1 MKIFRFLSGM
11 TILNLLISCFPPT
24 WIRELPSDK
33 QTANDVIL
41 SGTYSKKLPGFSP
54 LKSLTYV
61 EKHSESIEFSEKD
74 KTFRKTYIREIE
86 EGNKFRRIRI
96 DGKGTF
102 ETKGN
107 WVLLRTSSIE
117 TEENTWERG
126 KPLQSSGTSN
136 TLSKYK
142 LLYHYDRESET
153 IIPMV
158 YETGYKEKPFGVV
171 EGIRTPYAEDEAF
184 RISRRNYSRK
194 EYQSHAYFKNK

>member
-1 MKIFRFLSGM
+1 MKIIRFLSSISVF
-11 TILNLLISCFPPT
+11 ILLGACFPPA
-24 WIRELPSDK
+24 WIRELPPDR
-33 QTANDVIL
+33 QTAKDAVL
-41 SGTYSKKLPGFSP
+41 SGTYSKKLPGLSP
-54 LKSLTYV
+54 LTSLTYI

-74 KTFRKTYIREIE
+74 KTFRKTYIREVE

-102 ETKGN
+102 ETRGN
-107 WVLLRTSSIE
+107 WVLLTTSSIE
-117 TEENTWERG
+117 TEENTWEGG
-126 KPLQSSGTSN
+126 KSLRSSGASN
-136 TLSKYK
+136 VSSSYK

-184 RISRRNYSRK
+184 RISRRNYSKK
-194 EYQSHAYFKNK
+194 EYQNHAYFKNK